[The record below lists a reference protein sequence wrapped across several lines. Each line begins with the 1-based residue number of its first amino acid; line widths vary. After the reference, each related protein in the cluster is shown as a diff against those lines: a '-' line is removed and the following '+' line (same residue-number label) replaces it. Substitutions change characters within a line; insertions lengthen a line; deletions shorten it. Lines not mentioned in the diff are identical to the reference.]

1 MKKSPFF
8 ALITLVSIIF
18 SAYPVYGATVFYAD
32 GAFTKNGIEWCEENK
47 PLYDLLGD
55 KFFEH
60 HKHSIES
67 RVCANLIEDPLW
79 SYSGPD
85 RVEKLIKQSR
95 YFSELEI
102 AESREEAKVGVLDPT
117 PAQVPRNNTEEKIEP
132 PVKEQ
137 AEETP
142 KQDEVQNVN
151 EGGGG
156 CLIATAAFG
165 SELSTNVQMLREVR
179 DNQIL
184 NTKVGAMFLSGFN
197 QFYYSFS
204 PTIADLERQSPTF
217 KEFVKITITPLL
229 TTLSLLNL
237 LDINSD
243 GEMIGLGIG
252 ILSINVGFY
261 VGIPIFVAVKL
272 KRHLLS

>member
-1 MKKSPFF
+1 M
-8 ALITLVSIIF
+8 
-18 SAYPVYGATVFYAD
+18 
-32 GAFTKNGIEWCEENK
+32 
-47 PLYDLLGD
+47 
-55 KFFEH
+55 
-60 HKHSIES
+60 
-67 RVCANLIEDPLW
+67 
-79 SYSGPD
+79 
-85 RVEKLIKQSR
+85 
-95 YFSELEI
+95 
-102 AESREEAKVGVLDPT
+102 
-117 PAQVPRNNTEEKIEP
+117 
-132 PVKEQ
+132 
-137 AEETP
+137 
-142 KQDEVQNVN
+142 
-151 EGGGG
+151 
-156 CLIATAAFG
+156 IATAAFG

-237 LDINSD
+237 LDINSE